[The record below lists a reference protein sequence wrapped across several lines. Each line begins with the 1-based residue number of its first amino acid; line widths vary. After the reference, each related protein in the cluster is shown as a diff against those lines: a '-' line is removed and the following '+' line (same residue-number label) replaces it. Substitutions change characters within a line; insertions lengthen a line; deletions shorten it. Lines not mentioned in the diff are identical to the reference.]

1 MDFHPILVLPM
12 SPSNVHR
19 ICGNTFLSLSQ
30 LLGLFKKNLLS
41 LQDININK

>member
-12 SPSNVHR
+12 SLFNVHR
-19 ICGNTFLSLSQ
+19 ICGITFLSLLQ

-41 LQDININK
+41 LQNNCT